1 MNGFKTKAG
10 VFLQT
15 TQRVPALRTVGFN
28 SKYKYILFRQNI
40 SQRVHDITVQNL
52 SCNAQA
58 VLSLS
63 AGALCVIKN

>member
-1 MNGFKTKAG
+1 MALKQRLVYFY
-10 VFLQT
+10 QT

-63 AGALCVIKN
+63 SGALCVIKN